1 MGRSG
6 SGPILLRS
14 AKHAP
19 ARGRSFRPPALTTS
33 CLDRYHGIIA
43 ARLDRHC
50 IAAQAQRDRLERR
63 STRPT
68 ALLVEPATSAQD
80 SATSAQDSATSA
92 QDSATSAQDSAAPAA
107 AATVHPIQCAAAL
120 PRAPVQTDSDG
131 DCRDSPPLRRD
142 SPASAA
148 PSGGAVGGADA
159 VWIAQ
164 LVQEAIDQQARS
176 LAAAL
181 RRQMRSA
188 EYSRVVMRSMP
199 CNGRCVCCNDRAAAA
214 APSRQYACHANERA
228 MPLRRGRPDQIG
240 RYRIDQTGRYRIDQI
255 GRYRLDQTGRFPG
268 GRCGDRPRSG

>member
-1 MGRSG
+1 
-6 SGPILLRS
+6 
-14 AKHAP
+14 
-19 ARGRSFRPPALTTS
+19 
-33 CLDRYHGIIA
+33 
-43 ARLDRHC
+43 LDRHF

-68 ALLVEPATSAQD
+68 ALVVEP
-80 SATSAQDSATSA
+80 
-92 QDSATSAQDSAAPAA
+92 ATSAQDSAAPAA

-120 PRAPVQTDSDG
+120 PRAPVQADSDG

-142 SPASAA
+142 SRASAA

-164 LVQEAIDQQARS
+164 IVQEALDQQARS

-181 RRQMRSA
+181 RRQMRGA
-188 EYSRVVMRSMP
+188 EYSRVVMRIMP
-199 CNGRCVCCNDRAAAA
+199 CNGRCVCCNDHAAAA
-214 APSRQYACHANERA
+214 ALSRQYACHANERS
-228 MPLRRGRPDQIG
+228 MPLQI
-240 RYRIDQTGRYRIDQI
+240 GRYRIDQI